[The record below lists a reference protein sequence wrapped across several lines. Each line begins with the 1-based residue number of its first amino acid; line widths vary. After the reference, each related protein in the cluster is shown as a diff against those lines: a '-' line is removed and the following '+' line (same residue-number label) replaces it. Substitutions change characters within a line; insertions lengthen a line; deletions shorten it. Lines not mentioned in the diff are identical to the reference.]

1 MSLSRKSTN
10 ILSSKDKVIHYLQ
23 NSTNN
28 CLNMLENTS
37 TNNNL
42 FSIQQHRLRCCSEN
56 DSLSSSSSSSI
67 VDSLSRSDFSA
78 ESSLSDPIAHCSII
92 SSNISSDED
101 LDFNIGFDQITDD
114 EDDQHILNK
123 NNAGMFPIYIYIF
136 EFLVLFFLDAV
147 TLLGES
153 TLDARI
159 NEFEEYFRESSNSTI
174 FNDEYDFNNDD
185 TIKTIPIK
193 QQRRASFLHDSTYT
207 LCSQDRFSAY
217 TEDDQENEQING
229 FVLRS
234 NSLSILQLDGK
245 STFVEKASKKVVRFA
260 DMLVCH

>member
-1 MSLSRKSTN
+1 MP
-10 ILSSKDKVIHYLQ
+10 VYFQ
-23 NSTNN
+23 
-28 CLNMLENTS
+28 
-37 TNNNL
+37 
-42 FSIQQHRLRCCSEN
+42 
-56 DSLSSSSSSSI
+56 
-67 VDSLSRSDFSA
+67 
-78 ESSLSDPIAHCSII
+78 
-92 SSNISSDED
+92 
-101 LDFNIGFDQITDD
+101 
-114 EDDQHILNK
+114 
-123 NNAGMFPIYIYIF
+123 YIYFRIF
-136 EFLVLFFLDAV
+136 GFFFFLDAV